1 MIGSRE
7 PYPHWL
13 KKQIAEKNIRM
24 IEGLCGITDAA
35 IIQWGNRKKYYYDMD
50 FIVKLPEGPVI
61 GVEREKF
68 FELYQPQDARTLQ
81 EKNEILELFGA
92 KKYVRTINRETFNS
106 SNLR

>member
-7 PYPHWL
+7 PYPSWL
-13 KKQIAEKNIRM
+13 KKEIYRKNVKI
-24 IEGLCGITDAA
+24 IEGLGGFTDAA
-35 IIQWGNRKKYYYDMD
+35 CIYWGTHKKYYYDMD

-68 FELYQPQDARTLQ
+68 FELYQPQDVKSWK
-81 EKNEILELFGA
+81 EKDEMMRLFGA
-92 KKYVRTINRETFNS
+92 KKYAHTVNRETFNF